1 MKAAAEAAAA
11 KEPAEHEQLLAEKE
25 NEVKQSEA
33 EEENS
38 SNEIPQDKKEIW
50 TTEITG
56 THPHLRT
63 IADEIPPLNEVAKI
77 QLLIGED
84 APQLIKL
91 VWAFKNMMARRAIL
105 LYLN

>member
-38 SNEIPQDKKEIW
+38 SNEIPQDKKEI
-50 TTEITG
+50 
-56 THPHLRT
+56 
-63 IADEIPPLNEVAKI
+63 
-77 QLLIGED
+77 
-84 APQLIKL
+84 
-91 VWAFKNMMARRAIL
+91 
-105 LYLN
+105 